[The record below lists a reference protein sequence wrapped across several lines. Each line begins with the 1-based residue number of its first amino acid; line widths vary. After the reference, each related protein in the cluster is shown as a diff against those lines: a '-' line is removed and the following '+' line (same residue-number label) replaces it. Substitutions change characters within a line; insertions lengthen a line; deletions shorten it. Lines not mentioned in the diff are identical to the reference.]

1 MTAIF
6 ESLSGWWILPLVLRC
21 LIKNYLPHFTISW
34 QFVALEAPPAESRE
48 KSNKTPRVT
57 FTCVP
62 VMTWQKKHRKSEKHQ
77 GNNMAHRVTGSLA
90 GNLMVIFV

>member
-34 QFVALEAPPAESRE
+34 QFVALEAPSAESRE
-48 KSNKTPRVT
+48 KSNKTPCVT

-62 VMTWQKKHRKSEKHQ
+62 VMTGQKKNRENLRSI
-77 GNNMAHRVTGSLA
+77 RVITWLTG
-90 GNLMVIFV
+90 